1 MLKIALRNV
10 FRNRR
15 RTTLS
20 LFLIA
25 IGTAALFIVEGYIDA
40 GYVRLKEL
48 SAATYGHLQ
57 IAHERYWRGDLTG
70 YRYLITPEELKQIG
84 QTLSSAQPD
93 LDSYTETLAMEGLI
107 GNNQRNTTF
116 IGIGV
121 EPENQII
128 GFSVQEGRGLQK
140 GDLAKVFIGEQM
152 AQMLNVKVGDP
163 LVVMAQTVEGS
174 VNTGR
179 LEIVGFFKGPQ
190 PEQDAHLA
198 FLPLAFVQ
206 KLLNTE
212 GVEKVIIKLRSME
225 ATDRVG
231 EQLKR
236 AIVDSKSD
244 FIVKTWSDLS
254 TFYHQVRAFWN
265 VMFGFMNAAIF
276 TLVFFSILEVM
287 TMSFFERMRE
297 IGTVR
302 ALGTKRWQVFT
313 IFFAESVCLGLVGA
327 VLGLGLGVVG
337 GWIINGAKIL
347 YSPPGFSL
355 TVAVEI
361 WLAPS
366 TCVVPFITT
375 FISTLIS
382 TIFPALRAARTNIVE
397 ALRHV

>member
-1 MLKIALRNV
+1 
-10 FRNRR
+10 
-15 RTTLS
+15 
-20 LFLIA
+20 
-25 IGTAALFIVEGYIDA
+25 
-40 GYVRLKEL
+40 
-48 SAATYGHLQ
+48 
-57 IAHERYWRGDLTG
+57 
-70 YRYLITPEELKQIG
+70 
-84 QTLSSAQPD
+84 
-93 LDSYTETLAMEGLI
+93 
-107 GNNQRNTTF
+107 
-116 IGIGV
+116 
-121 EPENQII
+121 
-128 GFSVQEGRGLQK
+128 
-140 GDLAKVFIGEQM
+140 
-152 AQMLNVKVGDP
+152 
-163 LVVMAQTVEGS
+163 
-174 VNTGR
+174 NTGR

>member
-40 GYVRLKEL
+40 GYVHLKEL

-212 GVEKVIIKLRSME
+212 GVEKVIIKLR
-225 ATDRVG
+225 
-231 EQLKR
+231 
-236 AIVDSKSD
+236 
-244 FIVKTWSDLS
+244 
-254 TFYHQVRAFWN
+254 
-265 VMFGFMNAAIF
+265 
-276 TLVFFSILEVM
+276 
-287 TMSFFERMRE
+287 
-297 IGTVR
+297 
-302 ALGTKRWQVFT
+302 
-313 IFFAESVCLGLVGA
+313 
-327 VLGLGLGVVG
+327 
-337 GWIINGAKIL
+337 
-347 YSPPGFSL
+347 
-355 TVAVEI
+355 
-361 WLAPS
+361 
-366 TCVVPFITT
+366 
-375 FISTLIS
+375 
-382 TIFPALRAARTNIVE
+382 
-397 ALRHV
+397 